1 MWHAFTGKRAI
12 SHVYQSPST
21 CYIWPQKNPSTL
33 LKTRKES
40 CQSFIDED
48 MVHLLEMYC
57 YNRDTCTVPHLVW
70 TCLHRLTRQHS
81 YFKKGKE
88 DTAEENKA
96 KASPASRVRLIG
108 SVSAYLEFYALINNN
123 KWHRRAIWYSE
134 RSKTILNDY
143 FLYKIA
149 SSKSKMDKLSPGCCR
164 QFN

>member
-96 KASPASRVRLIG
+96 KASPVSRVRLIG
-108 SVSAYLEFYALINNN
+108 SVSAYLEFYSARLGHIDWVEG
-123 KWHRRAIWYSE
+123 KSTLQ
-134 RSKTILNDY
+134 RSP
-143 FLYKIA
+143 KI
-149 SSKSKMDKLSPGCCR
+149 
-164 QFN
+164 FT